1 MGEAMKPRENLLTGI
16 RGQVK
21 DMLSQARNVIKEMA
35 PPALNSAEFKQKYGM
50 GKTQWAE
57 MERQVGKESMDRI
70 KQDING
76 GKL

>member
-1 MGEAMKPRENLLTGI
+1 MGKAMKPREDILTDI

-21 DMLSQARNVIKEMA
+21 SMLSQAREVIKEMA

-76 GKL
+76 GGL